1 VTVAIVSTAT
11 RGSSTTPIV
20 TQTETQTE
28 APTSTLP
35 STSAPV
41 SNTAAVLSVGAEVG
55 SIVGAIVG
63 FAAVVVSIYY
73 GQKQIKKHRRKQQ
86 GIPIDA

>member
-11 RGSSTTPIV
+11 PGSSTTPMV

-35 STSAPV
+35 STSA
-41 SNTAAVLSVGAEVG
+41 NTAAVLSVGAEVG

>member
-1 VTVAIVSTAT
+1 M
-11 RGSSTTPIV
+11 
-20 TQTETQTE
+20 
-28 APTSTLP
+28 
-35 STSAPV
+35 PV

-63 FAAVVVSIYY
+63 FAAVVVTIYY